1 MEQDGN
7 VYSCSSMTGA
17 KFWCGLDDWKPGDT
31 DDCQMAWTLMGSG
44 EGMLNYNISQ
54 GCPAEFR
61 VRCYLVSHM
70 AK

>member
-31 DDCQMAWTLMGSG
+31 DDCQMAWTLWALAKECLIIIFLKDAQQS
-44 EGMLNYNISQ
+44 S
-54 GCPAEFR
+54 EF
-61 VRCYLVSHM
+61 
-70 AK
+70 AAT